1 MRAYQ
6 GMRSPISI
14 GEVANRSNFQGGIF
28 SDGVDRL
35 GGQAQ
40 TILVTHLQQS
50 GRWPSPATTCCRWP

>member
-1 MRAYQ
+1 
-6 GMRSPISI
+6 MRSPISI

-50 GRWPSPATTCCRWP
+50 GRWPSPATKCCPWP